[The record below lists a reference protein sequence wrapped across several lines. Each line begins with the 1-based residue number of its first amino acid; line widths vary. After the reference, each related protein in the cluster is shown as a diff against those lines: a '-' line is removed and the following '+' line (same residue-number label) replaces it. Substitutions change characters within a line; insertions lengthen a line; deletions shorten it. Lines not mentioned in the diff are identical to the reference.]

1 VVLYRDDKE
10 RVPVLDWLKK
20 LRHGD
25 RKGHTYGRI
34 LEMAKTKDALKI
46 LDRVTGDDPHLRELI
61 EEETLNAHVARL
73 IYEART
79 AAGLTQQQ
87 LADLVGTK
95 QPDIARLEDADY
107 QGHSLTMLQ
116 RIAAA
121 LDQRLEIAF
130 APAGKDQSSG

>member
-1 VVLYRDDKE
+1 M
-10 RVPVLDWLKK
+10 P
-20 LRHGD
+20 
-25 RKGHTYGRI
+25 
-34 LEMAKTKDALKI
+34 KTKDALKI
-46 LDRVTGDDPHLRELI
+46 LDRVTGEDPQLREII

-107 QGHSLTMLQ
+107 HGHSLTMLH
-116 RIAAA
+116 RIATA
-121 LDQRLEIAF
+121 LNQQLEIAF
-130 APAGKDQSSG
+130 APPGKDQSKD